1 MTTVQCWTGAQTKA
15 LRQAMRLSIRAFAA
29 HLGVDA
35 RTVNKWEARG
45 ATITL
50 LPDNQALMDTALSRA
65 PEDVKTRFTQAM
77 DSSKQ
82 EQTTNEAKRAVPAH
96 GLPAGPIV
104 APQRIDG
111 QTISHVETVL
121 HSAHLSIPLPQSSV
135 LLPVVVD
142 GRQVLLPLDAA
153 AVAGRGLA
161 LAMNLAPSIGDPARL
176 EAKPVNV
183 ERAYELYLRGQG
195 LLATNDKQRIEAAT
209 TLLDSVLDIDPRFA
223 RAQAARG
230 YAHWRRYFSGWESDL
245 STLERALGDVDAA
258 LRLDPDSIGARAT
271 LIRICW
277 DMGWHER
284 ALEIGRAIYEKNP
297 DSLDATLAF
306 ARALNNGGMA
316 EAALPLTRAV
326 LQVDPTNP
334 TAVKLLIWNHLM
346 VSDYSSAL
354 DAARLY
360 LPAYPQDTN
369 TRWAVALAHL
379 GDADIDAAIHTVR
392 DAVAADP
399 DDITIWNLFGYLHRL
414 SGEEAAAQHAWST
427 GIEHA
432 AVSRRRWTRRNLR
445 AQSWLANIEAC
456 VGHTERAR
464 AKVARLTEAEPHN
477 GYLKYRLAHVL
488 AELGDAEAAIRI
500 MREAVQDGFLSVQL
514 LRHDERLGM
523 SSLVNLA
530 EYHQVRRTLQQNVDR
545 AKNKYAPSAGSN
557 GARPEL
563 SSAPAADRNEGDR

>member
-1 MTTVQCWTGAQTKA
+1 MEWTAATIRRFREVGLCLPRDKFAKELGFAKRTVGNAESGANSPSLA
-15 LRQAMRLSIRAFAA
+15 LRRA
-29 HLGVDA
+29 LD
-35 RTVNKWEARG
+35 
-45 ATITL
+45 
-50 LPDNQALMDTALSRA
+50 QALEKATDAQR
-65 PEDVKTRFTQAM
+65 DRFLAH
-77 DSSKQ
+77 SL
-82 EQTTNEAKRAVPAH
+82 TT
-96 GLPAGPIV
+96 GPIV
-104 APQRIDG
+104 APQQVYG
-111 QTISHVETVL
+111 QSN
-121 HSAHLSIPLPQSSV
+121 V
-135 LLPVVVD
+135 LLPVVID

-176 EAKPVNV
+176 EAKPVTV

-195 LLATNDKQRIEAAT
+195 LLATNDKKRIDAAT
-209 TLLDSVLDIDPRFA
+209 TLLDSALGIDPRFA

-230 YAHWRRYFSGWESDL
+230 YAHWRRYFSGWESGL
-245 STLERALGDVDAA
+245 STLERALGDVDVA

-306 ARALNNGGMA
+306 ARALNNAGMA

-334 TAVKLLIWNHLM
+334 TAAKLLIWNHLM

-354 DAARLY
+354 EAACLY
-360 LPAYPQDTN
+360 LPAHPQDSN

-379 GDADIDAAIHTVR
+379 GNEDIDAAIGTVR

-399 DDITIWNLFGYLHRL
+399 DDIAIWNLFGYLHRL
-414 SGEEAAAQHAWST
+414 SGEESAAQHAWST
-427 GIEHA
+427 GLEHA
-432 AVSRRRWTRRNLR
+432 AAHAEAGTCRNLR

-456 VGHTERAR
+456 VGHTDRAQ
-464 AKVARLTEAEPHN
+464 VTVTRLTAAEPHN

-488 AELGDAEAAIRI
+488 AELGDTEEAIRI
-500 MREAVQDGFLSVQL
+500 LSEAVQDGFLSIQL
-514 LRHDERLGM
+514 LWHDERLGV
-523 SSLVNLA
+523 SSLVNLTG
-530 EYHQVRRTLQQNVDR
+530 YHQVGRVLRQNVDR
-545 AKNKYAPSAGSN
+545 VKNKYAPSVVSSGV
-557 GARPEL
+557 RPEP
-563 SSAPAADRNEGDR
+563 SAIPVADRNEGGR